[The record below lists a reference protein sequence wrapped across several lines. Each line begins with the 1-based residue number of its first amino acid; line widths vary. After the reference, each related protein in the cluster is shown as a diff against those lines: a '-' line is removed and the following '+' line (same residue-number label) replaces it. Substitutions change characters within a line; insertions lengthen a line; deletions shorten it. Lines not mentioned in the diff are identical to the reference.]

1 MSASDVS
8 PPRQKEDGS
17 KGEIENQAGGQLNL
31 PTAVPDPSHTE
42 LTQDEFAI
50 EASRNQPTAAGGM
63 ESLCDAQLSKE
74 KTTIQKFTTCEEESL
89 SSQEVEE
96 PPKDEDGT
104 KRRGGRVVT
113 DADVL
118 TAECE
123 DDLDYDELMESESY
137 DRSAQHQVC
146 GDRIEKEGRVGGRV
160 GGWEGGRDGRTDIQT
175 EEREKIVGG
184 GRDKGGR
191 DG

>member
-1 MSASDVS
+1 MLDLLCLPGCSYKRYNFLPLSSCSLLKMSTSDVS
-8 PPRQKEDGS
+8 PSREKEDNS

-42 LTQDEFAI
+42 LTKDEFAT
-50 EASRNQPTAAGGM
+50 ETSRNQPTAAGGM
-63 ESLCDAQLSKE
+63 ELLCDAQLSKE
-74 KTTIQKFTTCEEESL
+74 ETTIQKFTTCEEESL
-89 SSQEVEE
+89 SSREVKE

-123 DDLDYDELMESESY
+123 DDLDYDELMESESS

-146 GDRIEKEGRVGGRV
+146 GKEWRRRGG
-160 GGWEGGRDGRTDIQT
+160 
-175 EEREKIVGG
+175 
-184 GRDKGGR
+184 
-191 DG
+191 